1 MSPADVTNRH
11 DGVLEEEE
19 RPPKRLPRLLG
30 VAAGAIALIASIT
43 IPFMTDQPGL
53 WALIPI
59 ITYAVLVLVGFNIL
73 LSTAFSSLLA
83 ITMAQLTIP
92 EIGTLLTESLG
103 SFIATI
109 GLIIMLGAGL
119 GAVARETGA
128 ASALVQGLVNRI
140 GVDTPAK
147 VQLGIM
153 LSSTVLVGALGTLAG
168 ANAILAPIII
178 PIAARVKWSR
188 PAVAAMIH
196 TAGAAGLM
204 VGPFTPPVVTV
215 MGAADLTYFEYLY
228 SAGLPMAVTTFIV
241 GFFSS
246 RWVQK
251 RTRHSDPYSADD
263 MGETTSAIVNP
274 APKKHATA
282 AAWAFVGS
290 ILLMTIVGVAIKA
303 GYTYA
308 IIVMVVAALL
318 TALLGRMN
326 AELAINTFTK
336 GAASL
341 IWLFFLF
348 WLFNPLLVLVE
359 ESGAYDALLSALNP
373 TLQSAGP
380 WLFLVLSLLLGWLAV
395 PGAAVAQVTLI
406 DKLLWP
412 LAASIGVPPTAWAAS
427 LLGGSQIDWFGPL
440 PNGDMIG
447 QMGLARS
454 TNLKMMLY
462 NGWIVMA
469 ANIVVLCIMFA
480 IL

>member
-1 MSPADVTNRH
+1 MSSADVSNKH
-11 DGVLEEEE
+11 GGVLEEEE
-19 RPPKRLPRLLG
+19 RRPKRLPRILG
-30 VAAGAIALIASIT
+30 IVAGAAALAASI
-43 IPFMTDQPGL
+43 IVPLMTAEPGL

-128 ASALVQGLVNRI
+128 AAALVQGLVHRI
-140 GVDTPAK
+140 GVDTPGK

-215 MGAADLTYFEYLY
+215 MGAADLSYFEYLY
-228 SAGLPMAVTTFIV
+228 SAGLPMAVTTFVV
-241 GFFSS
+241 GYFSS
-246 RWVQK
+246 RWVQR
-251 RTRHSDPYSADD
+251 RTAVSDPYSAKE
-263 MGETTSAIVNP
+263 MGDTTSVIVNP
-274 APKKHATA
+274 APKKHASA

-290 ILLMTIVGVAIKA
+290 ILLMTAVGIGIKA

-308 IIVMVVAALL
+308 IIVMIVAALL

-326 AELAINTFTK
+326 AERAIHTFTK

-359 ESGAYDALLSALNP
+359 ESGAYDALLSGLNP

-412 LAASIGVPPTAWAAS
+412 LAASVGVPPTAWAAS

-454 TNLKMMLY
+454 TNLKMMLF

-469 ANIVVLCIMFA
+469 ANLVVLGVMFA

>member
-1 MSPADVTNRH
+1 MPPSDNDVH
-11 DGVLEEEE
+11 DEVLVAEGTD
-19 RPPKRLPRLLG
+19 RRRLATLVG
-30 VAAGAIALIASIT
+30 VAFGAIAMIACIA
-43 IPFMTDQPGL
+43 IPFFTEQPGL
-53 WALIPI
+53 WAMIPI
-59 ITYAVLVLVGFNIL
+59 VTYAVLVLVGFNIL
-73 LSTAFSSLLA
+73 ISTAFASALA
-83 ITMAQLTIP
+83 IAMAQLSLP
-92 EIGTLLTESLG
+92 DIGTLLTDSLG

-119 GAVARETGA
+119 GAIARESGA

-140 GVDTPAK
+140 GVDTPHK

-168 ANAILAPIII
+168 ANAILAPLII

-204 VGPFTPPVVTV
+204 IGPFTPPVVTV
-215 MGAADLTYFEYLY
+215 MGAAGLTYFEYLY
-228 SAGLPMAVTTFIV
+228 SAGLPMAATTWIV

-246 RWVQK
+246 RWVQR
-251 RTRHSDPYSADD
+251 RTQDSDPYSADD
-263 MGETTSAIVNP
+263 RGAATDAPSA
-274 APKKHATA
+274 AAHQGA

-290 ILLMTIVGVAIKA
+290 IVIMTVIGISIKA
-303 GYTYA
+303 NYTFA
-308 IIVMVVAALL
+308 IIVMLVAALI
-318 TALLGRMN
+318 TALLGRLP
-326 AELAINTFTK
+326 AERAINTFTT

-348 WLFNPLLVLVE
+348 WMFNPMLVLVE
-359 ESGAYDALLSALNP
+359 ESGAYDALLAALNP
-373 TLQSAGP
+373 TLHSAGP

-412 LAASIGVPPTAWAAS
+412 LAASIGVPPTAWAAA

-454 TNLKMMLY
+454 TNLKMMLF
-462 NGWIVMA
+462 NGWMVMA
-469 ANIVVLCIMFA
+469 ANIIVLCIVFA
-480 IL
+480 ILG

>member
-1 MSPADVTNRH
+1 MSSVDVTNKH
-11 DGVLEEEE
+11 DGVLENGEA
-19 RPPKRLPRLLG
+19 PPKRLPRLLG
-30 VAAGAIALIASIT
+30 VAVGAVALAACIL
-43 IPFMTDQPGL
+43 IPLMTDRPGL
-53 WALIPI
+53 WGLIPI
-59 ITYAVLVLVGFNIL
+59 VTYAVLVLVGFNIL

-128 ASALVQGLVNRI
+128 AAALVQGIVNKV
-140 GVDTPAK
+140 GVDTPGK
-147 VQLGIM
+147 VQIGIM
-153 LSSTVLVGALGTLAG
+153 LSSTVLVGSLGTLAG

-204 VGPFTPPVVTV
+204 IGPFTPPVVTV

-228 SAGLPMAVTTFIV
+228 SAGLPMAATTFIV

-251 RTRHSDPYSADD
+251 RTSDTDPYPAED
-263 MGETTSAIVNP
+263 MGEATGAIAHPN
-274 APKKHATA
+274 ATKHSVA
-282 AAWAFVGS
+282 AAWAFAG
-290 ILLMTIVGVAIKA
+290 TIVALTVVGVMIKA

-308 IIVMVVAALL
+308 IIVMIVTAVM
-318 TALLGRMN
+318 TALCGRMHPEP
-326 AELAINTFTK
+326 AVTAFTR

-359 ESGAYDALLSALNP
+359 ESGAYEALLDGLNP

-380 WLFLVLSLLLGWLAV
+380 WPFLVLSLLIGWLAV
-395 PGAAVAQVTLI
+395 PGAAVAQVVLI

-469 ANIVVLCIMFA
+469 ANLIVLCIMFA